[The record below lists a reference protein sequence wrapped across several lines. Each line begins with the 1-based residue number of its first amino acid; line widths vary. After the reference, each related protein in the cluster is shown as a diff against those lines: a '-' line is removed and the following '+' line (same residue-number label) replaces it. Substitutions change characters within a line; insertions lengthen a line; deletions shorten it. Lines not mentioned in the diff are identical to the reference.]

1 MGNRL
6 YVSPCKQVR
15 ALRES
20 LQGIGSDL
28 LICNGKAEDVLAG
41 QQHRRCLKSV

>member
-1 MGNRL
+1 MGKHL
-6 YVSPCKQVR
+6 LAFPCEQVR
-15 ALRES
+15 ALREA

-41 QQHRRCLKSV
+41 QHECCCELV

>member
-1 MGNRL
+1 MGKHL
-6 YVSPCKQVR
+6 LAFPCKQVR
-15 ALRES
+15 ALREA

-41 QQHRRCLKSV
+41 QHECCCELV